1 MREFSKFLKDAPK
14 NIRFAADRAFLGYPG
29 NTKSTEDFWQDLIGS
44 EPGNMKRAVALFS
57 IIRSI
62 VPDDVF
68 NRLTGNSFVL
78 QKDMLPIDPAQY
90 LFEERKVGEGGEC
103 HVYRLTSQDSDKLS
117 LVIKIDQTRGATEQ
131 LLKLGTKLRNMYE
144 EQKAWYAA
152 IPDFV
157 PDECQFIAQG
167 PRGGERALFTIQEF
181 FGDASKIKD
190 VFRDIP
196 QDELLALL
204 REDAQLAET
213 FRLFASITIAQA
225 EQHDRMIDTLGEKNV
240 SLIDT
245 KIGKRLI
252 LLDPHTTYHPSQEE
266 LIKRN
271 SLRADLTYLKNTLA
285 LLDTTKETMPLVA

>member
-1 MREFSKFLKDAPK
+1 MHEFSKFLKDAPK
-14 NIRFAADRAFLGYPG
+14 NIRLAADRAFLGYPG
-29 NTKSTEDFWQDLIGS
+29 NTQSAEDFWQDLIGN
-44 EPGNMKRAVALFS
+44 EPGNMKRVVALFS

-103 HVYRLTSQDSDKLS
+103 HVYRLASQDSGKPS
-117 LVIKIDQTRGATEQ
+117 LVIKIDQMRGATEK
-131 LLKLGTKLRNMYE
+131 LLKLGTKLHNAYE
-144 EQKAWYAA
+144 EQKTWYAA

-157 PDECQFIAQG
+157 PDEYQFIARG

-181 FGDASKIKD
+181 FGDASKIQD
-190 VFRDIP
+190 LFDIP

-204 REDAQLAET
+204 REDMRLAET
-213 FRLFASITIAQA
+213 FRLFASITVAQA
-225 EQHDRMIDTLGEKNV
+225 EQHDRMIDTLGNKNV

-245 KIGKRLI
+245 QSGKRLI
-252 LLDPHTTYHPSQEE
+252 LLDPHTTYHPSKEE
-266 LIKRN
+266 SIKRN
-271 SLRADLTYLKNTLA
+271 ALRSDLTYLKNTLT
-285 LLDTTKETMPLVA
+285 LLNTTKEAVLLVV